1 MLSRQEAFDV
11 LRRVTAAWVRTNNHR
26 SQCSGKQEMLDA
38 QEFVE
43 CLRKTGVCFFTGVPD
58 SLLAEFCA
66 CIAHTSQSSQHIIG
80 ANEGGCVAL
89 AIGYHLATG
98 NIPLVYLQNSGLGN
112 AINPLLSLAD
122 QDVYSVPLLM
132 VVGWRGEP
140 GVHDEPQHKKQ
151 GRVMLPM
158 LDAMKIPYAV
168 IGPECDRADT
178 ILKDTVMNARN
189 TSGPVA
195 LIIKKGT
202 FTSSVGPPVEQPAF
216 ALSREAA
223 IQQVMDVVEEDD
235 VLVST
240 TGMVSREVFECRTAK
255 RSGHQR
261 DFLTVGGMGHASQ
274 IALGI
279 ALHKHERRV
288 FCLDGD
294 GSLLMHMGALSI
306 NGCSKAAN
314 FAHIILNNG
323 AHDSV
328 GGQPTVGLDI
338 DILGMARAAGYTNV
352 FLAETRQELHS
363 TLRDL
368 KQAVGPCL
376 LEIRVRRGARKDLG
390 RPTTT
395 PVQNK
400 QAFMDFLRHRR

>member
-1 MLSRQEAFDV
+1 
-11 LRRVTAAWVRTNNHR
+11 
-26 SQCSGKQEMLDA
+26 MLDPR
-38 QEFVE
+38 EFVE
-43 CLRKTGVCFFTGVPD
+43 CLRENAVDFFTGVPD
-58 SLLAEFCA
+58 SLLKELCA
-66 CIAHTSQSSQHIIG
+66 CIAQTSQPSQHIIG
-80 ANEGGCVAL
+80 ANEGGCIGL

-112 AINPLLSLAD
+112 VINPLLSLAD
-122 QDVYSVPLLM
+122 EDIYSIPMLI

-140 GVHDEPQHKKQ
+140 GVPDEPQHKKQ
-151 GRVMLPM
+151 GRVMLSM
-158 LDAMKIPYAV
+158 LDAMEIPYSV
-168 IGPECDRADT
+168 VGPELNRADT
-178 ILKDTVMNARN
+178 ILKDTVIRAQN

-195 LIIKKGT
+195 LIVKKGT
-202 FTSSVGPPVEQPAF
+202 FKPFVGPQVEHPTF

-223 IQQVMDVVEEDD
+223 IQQVIDLLEEDD
-235 VLVST
+235 VLIST
-240 TGMVSREVFECRTAK
+240 TGMVSREVFECRTK
-255 RSGHQR
+255 RGSGHQR

-279 ALHKHERRV
+279 ALQKHERRV

-306 NGCSKAAN
+306 NGSLKPAN
-314 FAHIILNNG
+314 FTHIILNNG

-328 GGQPTVGLDI
+328 GGQPTVGLNI
-338 DILGMARAAGYTNV
+338 DVLGMARAAGYTDV
-352 FLAETRQELHS
+352 FLAETMQELHS
-363 TLRDL
+363 TLLEL
-368 KQAVGPCL
+368 KKLVGPRL

-400 QAFMDFLRHRR
+400 HAFMDFLGHRS

>member
-1 MLSRQEAFDV
+1 
-11 LRRVTAAWVRTNNHR
+11 
-26 SQCSGKQEMLDA
+26 MLDP

-43 CLRKTGVCFFTGVPD
+43 CLRRNAVKFFTGVPD
-58 SLLAEFCA
+58 SLLMELCA
-66 CIAHTSQSSQHIIG
+66 CITHTSQPRQHIIG

-98 NIPLVYLQNSGLGN
+98 NIPLVYMQNSGLGN

-122 QDVYSVPLLM
+122 GDVYSIPMLIVI
-132 VVGWRGEP
+132 GWRGEP

-158 LDAMKIPYAV
+158 LDAMEIPYSV
-168 IGPECDRADT
+168 LGPELDRADT
-178 ILKDTVMNARN
+178 ILKDTVNQAQK
-189 TSGPVA
+189 THGPVA

-202 FTSSVGPPVEQPAF
+202 FKPFVGPQVEQPAF
-216 ALSREAA
+216 ALSREEA
-223 IQQVMDVVEEDD
+223 IQQVIDILEDDD

-240 TGMVSREVFECRTAK
+240 TGMVSREVFEYRTK
-255 RSGHQR
+255 KGSGHQR

-279 ALHKHERRV
+279 ALQKHERRV
-288 FCLDGD
+288 FCLDVD
-294 GSLLMHMGALSI
+294 GALLMHMGALSI
-306 NGCSKAAN
+306 SGSLKPAN
-314 FAHIILNNG
+314 FTHIILNNG

-338 DILGMARAAGYTNV
+338 DVLGMARAAGYTNV

-363 TLRDL
+363 TLLDL
-368 KQAVGPCL
+368 KQSVGPGL
-376 LEIRVRRGARKDLG
+376 LEIHVRRGARKDLG

-400 QAFMDFLRHRR
+400 LTFMDFLGHRS